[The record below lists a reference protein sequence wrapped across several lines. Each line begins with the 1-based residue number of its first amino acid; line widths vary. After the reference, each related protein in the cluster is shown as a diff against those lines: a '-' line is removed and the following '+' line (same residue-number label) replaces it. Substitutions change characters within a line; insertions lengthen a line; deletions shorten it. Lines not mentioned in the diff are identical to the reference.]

1 MNIFKQF
8 YRSIYSPKDIASFRS
23 QGIWKTIAY
32 LLILSIVASIPTIY
46 YLSKGMNEGIHT
58 LASTLEE
65 DVPDFRIEDNT
76 LHSEIKEPS
85 IVTKEDLTIIVDST
99 GAYNEKNISSSGNT
113 VALLQKEFVIVTA
126 GQAQSFE
133 YSYFGNIIASKSDL
147 AELAK
152 SFDSILPLLTS
163 VMAVIFFIFLAAS
176 KAIEAFI
183 LAIFGT
189 FFARIL
195 GRDLTY
201 GQTWR
206 ITVYSMTIPT
216 LFFLI
221 MDSLETTVPNGSM
234 LNWFISLFIVFL
246 SIKEIETKKPIKE

>member
-8 YRSIYSPKDIASFRS
+8 YRSIYSPKDIASFRT

-32 LLILSIVASIPTIY
+32 LLILSIITSIPTIY
-46 YLSKGMNEGIHT
+46 YLNKGMNDGIHT
-58 LASTLEE
+58 LASTMEE
-65 DVPDFRIEDNT
+65 DVPDFRIEDNS
-76 LHSEIKEPS
+76 LHSDLKEPKV
-85 IVTKEDLTIIVDST
+85 INKEDLTIIIDST
-99 GAYNEKNISSSGNT
+99 GTYNEKKISSSGNT

-133 YSYFGNIIASKSDL
+133 YSYFGNITATKSDL
-147 AELAK
+147 TDLAQY
-152 SFDSILPLLTS
+152 FDSIIPMLTGI
-163 VMAVIFFIFLAAS
+163 MAVVFFIFLAAS

-195 GRDLTY
+195 GKGLTY
-201 GQTWR
+201 RETWK

-216 LFFLI
+216 LFFFI
-221 MDSLETTVPNGSM
+221 MDSLETNVPNGSL
-234 LNWFISLFIVFL
+234 LNWFITLFIVFL
-246 SIKEIETKKPIKE
+246 SIKEIETKTPIKE